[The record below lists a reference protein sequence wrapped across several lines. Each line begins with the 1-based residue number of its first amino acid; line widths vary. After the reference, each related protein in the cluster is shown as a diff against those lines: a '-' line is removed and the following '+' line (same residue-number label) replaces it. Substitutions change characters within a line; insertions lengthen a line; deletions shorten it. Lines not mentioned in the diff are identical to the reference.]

1 MSAHD
6 VKIPEDVEI
15 PSSSLWSKL
24 PIIGLVLGVIGLAGT
39 FATFGANKDY
49 VLHSYLFAFLTVLS
63 ISLGALAFV
72 LIQHVVRAGWSAT
85 LRRIAEN
92 AAKAVWVFAILFIP
106 IAVFAHDLFP
116 WMHEEHMDD
125 ILRKKAPYLNVTF
138 FYIRAAAYFVV
149 WIVLTYLLHKHSV
162 AMDTAGF
169 EEKERR
175 TRILWKLSAA
185 GIFLYGV
192 SQTFAAFD
200 WLMSLQPHWYSTM
213 FGVYFFA
220 GSMLGLYSFLT
231 LVIMGLQR
239 AGLVKDAVTTE
250 HYHDLGKFIF
260 GHTVFW
266 AYIAFSQFILIWYAN
281 IPEEVE
287 FFYHRA
293 HPEHGWATLSY
304 ALPILNFF
312 VPFFFLLSRHMKRS
326 RVALAVGAAY
336 TLVVHI
342 IDVYWLVA
350 PTAHGAHFPDGRLW
364 IDIAALVGIGG
375 LFLAAFGWHQKKNRV
390 VAVGDLRIEESLV
403 HQNY

>member
-1 MSAHD
+1 MSAYD

-15 PSSSLWSKL
+15 TSSSLWSKL

-49 VLHSYLFAFLTVLS
+49 VLHSYLFAFMTVLS
-63 ISLGALAFV
+63 VSLGALAFV

-92 AAKAVWVFAILFIP
+92 AAKAVWVFALLFIP
-106 IAVFAHDLFP
+106 IAVFAQDIFP
-116 WMHEEHMDD
+116 WMQEAHIDALVE
-125 ILRKKAPYLNVTF
+125 KKAPYLNTTF
-138 FYIRAAAYFVV
+138 FFIRAAAYFAI
-149 WIVLTYLLHKHSV
+149 WIVLTWLLHKQSV
-162 AMDTAGF
+162 AIDTASP

-175 TRILWKLSAA
+175 TRFLWKLSAG
-185 GIFLYGV
+185 GIFLYGL
-192 SQTFAAFD
+192 SQTFASFD

-213 FGVYFFA
+213 FGVYYFA

-231 LVIMGLQR
+231 LVVMGLQR
-239 AGLVKDAVTTE
+239 AGIVKEAVTTE

-266 AYIAFSQFILIWYAN
+266 AYIAFSQFVLIWYAN

-293 HPEHGWATLSY
+293 HPDHGWATLSY

-312 VPFFFLLSRHMKRS
+312 VPFFFLLSRHLKRS
-326 RVALAVGAAY
+326 RMALAIGAAY
-336 TLVVHI
+336 TLVVHVL
-342 IDVYWLVA
+342 DVYWLVL
-350 PTAHGAHFPDGRLW
+350 PTVSDASFLDSRMW
-364 IDIAALVGIGG
+364 IDIAALVGVGG
-375 LFLAAFGWHQKKNRV
+375 VFLAVFGWHQKQNRV
-390 VAVGDLRIEESLV
+390 VAVGDPRIAESLV
-403 HQNY
+403 HENY